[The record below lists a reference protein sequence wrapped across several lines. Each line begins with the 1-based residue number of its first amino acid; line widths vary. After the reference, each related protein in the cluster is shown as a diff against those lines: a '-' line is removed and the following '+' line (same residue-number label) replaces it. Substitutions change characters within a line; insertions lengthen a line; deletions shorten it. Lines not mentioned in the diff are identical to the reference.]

1 MKLKKLVAFRY
12 TTMTILVLI
21 SALLFLVGNFFDFRQ
36 PDQGAIDDQQ
46 VKAVPFGHRFKM
58 PIEVLNKMSVEID
71 KGAIFKF

>member
-1 MKLKKLVAFRY
+1 M
-12 TTMTILVLI
+12 
-21 SALLFLVGNFFDFRQ
+21 VGNFFDFRQ

-46 VKAVPFGHRFKM
+46 VKAVPFGHRFKV